1 MKTRYVIA
9 YYFVR
14 KKLKIMKNDSIAS
27 LLTSTYF
34 RRAVLDL
41 GVDHQFITDSGK
53 EVWEI
58 LFKTATAI
66 EDEENKTIY
75 R

>member
-1 MKTRYVIA
+1 MK
-9 YYFVR
+9 
-14 KKLKIMKNDSIAS
+14 KDSIAS
-27 LLTSTYF
+27 LATSRSF

-58 LFKTATAI
+58 LFKTAVAY